1 MNDIF
6 FYATDHLFLFD
17 LGTQNSSKVHIEIY
31 YKLRVMNDASWISI
45 CIVNFTS
52 IDFVSQAYYIN
63 IHAVNTISKSS
74 IYSITPSL
82 SP

>member
-1 MNDIF
+1 MNGIF
-6 FYATDHLFLFD
+6 SYTADHLFLFD

-45 CIVNFTS
+45 CIVNFTF
-52 IDFVSQAYYIN
+52 IDLVSQAYIN
-63 IHAVNTISKSS
+63 IHAVNTVSKSS